1 MRSAGIALSSGL
13 PETSSTREKTAPV
26 SMGNVG
32 GTLKYWFG
40 SQNETEGQVSLV
52 DAEMSRMTHGLEQKR
67 EGATLDERTNK
78 VRVHAVVVAH
88 DKIVI
93 DVGQT
98 FKCDA
103 ILVQIRRS
111 SVSAYVRQTRRVNS

>member
-26 SMGNVG
+26 AMGNVG

-52 DAEMSRMTHGLEQKR
+52 DAEKSRMTHGLEQKR

-88 DKIVI
+88 DKIII

-98 FKCDA
+98 FKDA
-103 ILVQIRRS
+103 ILVQI
-111 SVSAYVRQTRRVNS
+111 